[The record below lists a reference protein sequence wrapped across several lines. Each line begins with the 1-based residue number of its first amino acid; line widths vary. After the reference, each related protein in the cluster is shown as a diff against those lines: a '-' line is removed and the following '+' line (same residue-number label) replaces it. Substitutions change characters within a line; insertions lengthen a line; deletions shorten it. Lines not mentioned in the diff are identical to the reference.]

1 MAAPA
6 IPPNPGLER
15 DLDDLLA
22 TLERHDRS
30 TLELRILL
38 WLSDRDATC
47 SELAEGLASEPGAVS
62 HASRSLSMRGL
73 VRRRFERG
81 GTSGFVF
88 DITPSGLL
96 RLDPLIRAVR
106 ETNPTA
112 RGDR

>member
-1 MAAPA
+1 MA
-6 IPPNPGLER
+6 IPVITRNPDPER

-22 TLERHDRS
+22 TLERNDLS

-88 DITPSGLL
+88 DITASGLL
-96 RLDPLIRAVR
+96 RLDPLVGGL
-106 ETNPTA
+106 
-112 RGDR
+112 RGAK